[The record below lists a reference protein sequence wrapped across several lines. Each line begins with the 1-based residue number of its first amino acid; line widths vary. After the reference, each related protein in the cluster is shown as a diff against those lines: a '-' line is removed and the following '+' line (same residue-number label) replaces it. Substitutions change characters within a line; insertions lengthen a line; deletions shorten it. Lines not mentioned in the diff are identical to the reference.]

1 MLQKLKILIKV
12 NIWWNESESKI
23 KIEFEIK
30 ENEY

>member
-1 MLQKLKILIKV
+1 MLQKLKILFKV